1 MFSVLSKCRWN
12 GESREDVAKTA
23 RWIKFHEMLFDDIQN
38 LLSILSLSSGHSSCP
53 LVSFFIAIYVFIA
66 FCSPRLVDFLLISNP
81 FVLAMKLLCVVFIV
95 I

>member
-1 MFSVLSKCRWN
+1 MFTLPSRCRWD
-12 GESREDVAKTA
+12 GGWREEVVKTV

-38 LLSILSLSSGHSSCP
+38 LLFILSLSSGHYSCP
-53 LVSFFIAIYVFIA
+53 LVAFFIAIYVFIA
-66 FCSPRLVDFLLISNP
+66 FCSLRLVDFFSISNP